1 MDEDEYR
8 ATYHELNKR
17 RCVFE
22 KAINSRICDCSQARR
37 FNLAD
42 REGVACRSTLSQ
54 SRCTELIQKLRDNSR
69 FALRTTRVDGP
80 LPHSSEIKIQ
90 NGGLLGLQRLCF
102 GKQHNLPRL
111 ADISTLVSAVI
122 ERFNGFNGLRYDEIV
137 KSVVGY
143 EARSRCSRHKKK

>member
-22 KAINSRICDCSQARR
+22 KAINSRVCDCLKARR

-42 REGVACRSTLSQ
+42 REGIACRSTLGQ
-54 SRCTELIQKLRDNSR
+54 SRCTELIGKLRVSAR
-69 FALRTTRVDGP
+69 FALRISRVDGP

-90 NGGLLGLQRLCF
+90 NGGLLGIQRICFEKHQRLP
-102 GKQHNLPRL
+102 KL
-111 ADISTLVSAVI
+111 ADINALVCAVI
-122 ERFNGFNGLRYDEIV
+122 ERFNGLDGLRYDEIV
-137 KSVVGY
+137 KSVATY
-143 EARSRCSRHKKK
+143 EPRRRCSRHKK

>member
-22 KAINSRICDCSQARR
+22 KAINSRVCECVKSRR

-42 REGVACRSTLSQ
+42 REGVACQSALGQSQ
-54 SRCTELIQKLRDNSR
+54 CTELIGKLRVNAR
-69 FALRTTRVDGP
+69 FAFRLTRIDGP

-90 NGGLLGLQRLCF
+90 NGGLLGLQKALSQTQQTQP
-102 GKQHNLPRL
+102 KVV
-111 ADISTLVSAVI
+111 DINGLVCAAI
-122 ERFNGFNGLRYDEIV
+122 GRFNRFDWLPYDEIM
-137 KSVVGY
+137 KSVVNY
-143 EARSRCSRHKKK
+143 EARRRCSRHKK

>member
-22 KAINSRICDCSQARR
+22 KAISSRVCDCVHARR

-42 REGVACRSTLSQ
+42 REGVSCRSTLSQ
-54 SRCTELIQKLRDNSR
+54 SRCAELIGRLRSSAR
-69 FALRTTRVDGP
+69 FALRTVQIDGP

-90 NGGLLGLQRLCF
+90 NGGLLGLQRLF
-102 GKQHNLPRL
+102 QGERQESGQL
-111 ADISTLVSAVI
+111 ADIDALVRAVN
-122 ERFNGFNGLRYDEIV
+122 EHCNGLDGLRYDEIV
-137 KSVVGY
+137 KSVANY
-143 EARSRCSRHKKK
+143 EARRRCSQRNNE